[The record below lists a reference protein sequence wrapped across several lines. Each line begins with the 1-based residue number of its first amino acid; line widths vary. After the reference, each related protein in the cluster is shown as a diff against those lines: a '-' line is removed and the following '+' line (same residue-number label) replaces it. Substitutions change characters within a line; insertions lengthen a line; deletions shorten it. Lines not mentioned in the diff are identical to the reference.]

1 MTVPKLLTGTEI
13 KSSLKELNGWKH
25 VGKFI
30 TKTYEFD
37 HFMDAIAFVNE
48 VAEAAERED
57 HHPDINIRYT
67 TVRLS
72 IQTHSEGGV
81 TRWDVG
87 LAKAIDVVEEAVR
100 RENSG

>member
-1 MTVPKLLTGTEI
+1 VPKLLTDTEI
-13 KSSLKELNGWKH
+13 KSRLRELDGWKRE
-25 VGKFI
+25 GKFI

-48 VAEAAERED
+48 VAEAAEREE

-67 TVRLS
+67 TVKLS

-81 TRWDVG
+81 TVWDMD
-87 LAKAIDVVEEAVR
+87 LAKAIDVVEKAVR
-100 RENSG
+100 RDSSA

>member
-1 MTVPKLLTGTEI
+1 MTVPKLLTDTEI
-13 KSSLKELNGWKH
+13 RSSLKELNGWKRA
-25 VGKFI
+25 GKFI

-48 VAEAAERED
+48 VAEAAEREE

-81 TRWDVG
+81 TRWDID
-87 LAKAIDVVEEAVR
+87 LARAIDVVEEAVR